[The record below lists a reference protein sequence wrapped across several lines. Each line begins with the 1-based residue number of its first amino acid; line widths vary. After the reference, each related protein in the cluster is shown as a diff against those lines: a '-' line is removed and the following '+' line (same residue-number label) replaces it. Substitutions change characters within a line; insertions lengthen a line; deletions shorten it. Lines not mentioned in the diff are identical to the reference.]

1 MTDTTPHSLLQRLR
15 ENPDEDAWK
24 RLVDLYTPLLRRWLR
39 RSGVKGSD
47 ADDILQDVF
56 AILLRKL
63 PSFEHNQQRGAFRC
77 WLHTILINR
86 LRDYWKSR
94 QTMPETADSAEILQ
108 ELNRLQ
114 DPASDLNQLWDRE
127 HDIFLARRVLEVIER
142 DFVPSTW
149 QAFRRV
155 FLDGAKPA
163 EVAAEMGISV
173 NAVHLAKWRVL
184 RRARREI
191 TGLID

>member
-1 MTDTTPHSLLQRLR
+1 MTDTTPQSLLQRLR
-15 ENPDEDAWK
+15 ANPDEEGWK
-24 RLVDLYTPLLRRWLR
+24 RLVELYTPLLRRWLR
-39 RSGVKGSD
+39 SSGVKGSD
-47 ADDILQDVF
+47 ADDLLQEVLTILFRQ
-56 AILLRKL
+56 L

-86 LRDYWKSR
+86 LRDHWKAR
-94 QTMPETADSAEILQ
+94 QTTLEAAGSAAILH
-108 ELNRLQ
+108 ELDRLQ

-127 HDIFLARRVLEVIER
+127 HDVFLARRVLQLIEK
-142 DFVPSTW
+142 DFIPSTW

-163 EVAAEMGISV
+163 EVAAEMGISI

>member
-1 MTDTTPHSLLQRLR
+1 MTDTTPQSLLQRLR
-15 ENPDEDAWK
+15 EKPDEDGWK

-39 RSGVKGSD
+39 QSGVKGND
-47 ADDILQDVF
+47 ADDLLQEVLT
-56 AILLRKL
+56 LLFRKL

-77 WLHTILINR
+77 WLHTILLNR
-86 LRDYWKSR
+86 LRDHWKAR
-94 QTMPETADSAEILQ
+94 QTTPETADAAEIVR
-108 ELNRLQ
+108 ELDRLQ

-127 HDIFLARRVLEVIER
+127 HDVFLARRVLQVIEN
-142 DFVPSTW
+142 DFLPDTW

-163 EVAAEMGISV
+163 EVAAEMGLSV

-191 TGLID
+191 NGLID

>member
-1 MTDTTPHSLLQRLR
+1 MTDTTPQSLLQRLR
-15 ENPDEDAWK
+15 VNPDEEGWK

-39 RSGVKGSD
+39 QSGVKGSD
-47 ADDILQDVF
+47 AEDLLQDVF
-56 AILLRKL
+56 TILIRKL

-77 WLHTILINR
+77 WLHTILLNR
-86 LRDYWKSR
+86 LCDYWKSR
-94 QTMPETADSAEILQ
+94 QTTPETAASAEILH
-108 ELNRLQ
+108 ELDRLQ

-127 HDIFLARRVLEVIER
+127 HDVFLARRVLQVIEK
-142 DFVPSTW
+142 DFLPDTW

-163 EVAAEMGISV
+163 EVAVEMGLSV